1 LLALYEAKI
10 NMLDNSKTRGKIWL
24 EIATGLEEYGIQV
37 FIYKTYLKHMIFT
50 LD

>member
-10 NMLDNSKTRGKIWL
+10 NMLDNPKTRSKIWL

-37 FIYKTYLKHMIFT
+37 SIYKTYLKYT
-50 LD
+50 LFLC